1 MNLQLSKESQMDF
14 QQMSVTALQLGV
26 RFLFNTFFRPLLDE
40 WVELI
45 GEILDKSKEA
55 CNWLVEYLSSSE
67 GSSYIKPFLLE
78 CPCRDVRYTMARV
91 LERLMSSHFRHG
103 GVPTQKC
110 FNEIV
115 EFILYMLN
123 KDVVDHC
130 KNSFHY
136 FQVIKS
142 YVQLGTKSC
151 SHMFLRQGFQRL
163 IWFLIGNS
171 GEKNQGHDIPSRRW
185 SSIQSR
191 EFGNLHSSLAI
202 LILNCDVSTH
212 RTEDP
217 GEFET

>member
-1 MNLQLSKESQMDF
+1 MSKESHKDF

-26 RFLFNTFFRPLLDE
+26 GFLFNSFFRCKKKTKPLLDE

-45 GEILDKSKEA
+45 DEILDKSKEA

-78 CPCRDVRYTMARV
+78 CPCRDVRYTMARL
-91 LERLMSSHFRHG
+91 LERLISSHFRHG
-103 GVPTQKC
+103 GVSTQKC

-115 EFILYMLN
+115 EIILYMLN

-142 YVQLGTKSC
+142 YVQLLRSC
-151 SHMFLRQGFQRL
+151 QMEEYATGMATCCLT
-163 IWFLIGNS
+163 
-171 GEKNQGHDIPSRRW
+171 RRW
-185 SSIQSR
+185 KSLLYQLFNDIKGEYSI
-191 EFGNLHSSLAI
+191 L
-202 LILNCDVSTH
+202 
-212 RTEDP
+212 
-217 GEFET
+217 